1 MMGSQVFETF
11 KEISIGGISKDQ
23 LIDRLVSSGVQFNA
37 YAKLLF
43 DNPAFVPNPHIER
56 VNLVKLK
63 TSDLGIQNPYSLE
76 TAIEAA
82 SQFGLRPCPLYLA
95 AFLRLEYMNQPE
107 RSYLTV
113 ASLRLT
119 DDEDYPTGFYI
130 RNFENSVWLRGY
142 RAIGECDHPTDN
154 ELVFLK

>member
-1 MMGSQVFETF
+1 MGLPAFETF
-11 KEISIGGISKDQ
+11 KEISIGGMSKDQ

-43 DNPAFVPNPHIER
+43 DHPAFAPDARVER
-56 VNLVKLK
+56 VTLVKLK

-76 TAIEAA
+76 MAIAAA
-82 SQFGLRPCPLYLA
+82 SGLGLKPGPLYLA

-107 RSYLTV
+107 GSYLTV
-113 ASLRLT
+113 ASLRPN
-119 DDEDYPTGFYI
+119 DDEEYPTGFYI
-130 RNFENSVWLRGY
+130 RNFENSLWLRGY